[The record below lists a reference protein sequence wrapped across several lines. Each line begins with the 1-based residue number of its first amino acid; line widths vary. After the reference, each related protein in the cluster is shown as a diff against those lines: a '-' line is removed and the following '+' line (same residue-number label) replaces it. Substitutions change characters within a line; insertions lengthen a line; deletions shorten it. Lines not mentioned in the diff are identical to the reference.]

1 MVPGFRKPKSMVDQ
15 IYLSISQAIATG
27 VLEPGRRLVEQ
38 ELQQDF
44 GVSRAPIRE
53 AIRLLEADG
62 LVVVDA
68 YKKKQV
74 RNLTREDLTENIPVL
89 AALESLAARL
99 AAAKITPDQIDQLEE
114 LNREIQ
120 KAFAAGRYQRC
131 VELNFAFH
139 RVFLRV
145 ADNKA
150 LRRAVRS
157 IVKSTLWLW
166 LTSQYYKNKSIIP
179 ISIEEHQRVLEAFR
193 SGDIHQVEDR
203 VREHIENVLERFL
216 GQTPFDDAG
225 LYQFKAAR
233 GRGAGTSPSGP
244 TRR

>member
-1 MVPGFRKPKSMVDQ
+1 MAEFRKPKSMVDQ
-15 IYLSISQAIATG
+15 IYISLSNAITSG
-27 VLEPGRRLVEQ
+27 SLEPGCRLVEQ
-38 ELQQDF
+38 ELQKDF

-74 RNLTREDLTENIPVL
+74 RNLTREDLVDNIPVL
-89 AALESLAARL
+89 ASLESLAARL
-99 AAAKITPDQIDQLEE
+99 AAAKITKKQIDELEGI
-114 LNREIQ
+114 NREIQ
-120 KAFAAGRYQRC
+120 QAFSDGDFAKCA
-131 VELNFAFH
+131 ELNFAFH
-139 RVFLRV
+139 RVFLQV

-166 LTSQYYKNKSIIP
+166 LASQYYKNSATIP
-179 ISIEEHQRVLEAFR
+179 SSIEEHKQILEAFR
-193 SGDIHQVEDR
+193 RKDVRLVESM

-216 GQTPFDDAG
+216 KQSKFDTEG
-225 LYQFKAAR
+225 VYLFGGTKGHPPIAA
-233 GRGAGTSPSGP
+233 PEN
-244 TRR
+244 